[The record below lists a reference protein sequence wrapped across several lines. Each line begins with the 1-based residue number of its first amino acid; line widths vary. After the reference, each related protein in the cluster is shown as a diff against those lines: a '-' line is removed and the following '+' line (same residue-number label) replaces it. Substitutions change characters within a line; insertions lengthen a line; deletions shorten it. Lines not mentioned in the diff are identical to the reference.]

1 MYMEIV
7 IGHGIFPQTVDDSFR
22 VRGKCK
28 SQTQLVD
35 FTQLEENDYRKQIWV
50 MTMRFK
56 DLYSTQVYVD
66 IINEMKNFQ
75 QSALYQEM

>member
-35 FTQLEENDYRKQIWV
+35 FTQLEENDYRKQI
-50 MTMRFK
+50 
-56 DLYSTQVYVD
+56 
-66 IINEMKNFQ
+66 
-75 QSALYQEM
+75 